1 MVSGEMME
9 RMVFLSF
16 FLFSDKKNKIRR
28 NSWGEVRFEFD
39 EISY

>member
-1 MVSGEMME
+1 MME

-16 FLFSDKKNKIRR
+16 FFFCSDKKNMKKFVERG
-28 NSWGEVRFEFD
+28 WFEFD